1 MKKLA
6 MVFCLVSAP
15 VFSCNLDDLAGRW
28 NMIFDEFSCE
38 LTVASN
44 GKISKGQ
51 CIHMPH
57 PNPDAAVTRS
67 AVRGRLKMLANCRV
81 TGKLSTK
88 TRGGDELKVSISQ
101 SRLGS
106 DHRYWQGL
114 LYQDPQQVFVDV
126 GPLFGEEPVD
136 VYDGKYSNF
145 SAVAF

>member
-6 MVFCLVSAP
+6 IVFCLVSAP
-15 VFSCNLDDLAGRW
+15 VFSCNLNDLSGRW
-28 NMIFDEFSCE
+28 NMVFDEFSCE

-44 GKISKGQ
+44 GKINKGQ
-51 CIHMPH
+51 CVHMPY
-57 PNPDAAVTRS
+57 PDPDAAVTRS

-88 TRGGDELKVSISQ
+88 TRNGDELKVAIGQ

-106 DHRYWQGL
+106 DHNYWQGL
-114 LYQDPQQVFVDV
+114 LYQDPRREFEDL
-126 GPLFGEEPVD
+126 GPLFGEEAAV
-136 VYDGKYSNF
+136 VNDGKYSSF